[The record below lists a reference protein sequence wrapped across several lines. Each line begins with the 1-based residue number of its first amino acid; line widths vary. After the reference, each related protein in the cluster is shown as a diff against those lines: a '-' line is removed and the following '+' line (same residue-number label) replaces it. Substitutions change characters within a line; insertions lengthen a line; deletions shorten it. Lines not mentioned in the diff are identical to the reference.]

1 MEKKDCLFNDYDMGD
16 IAKSHWALEMPRV
29 FQAKRFLNEQV
40 IPFLEENGHISASVE
55 FDRSLRFE
63 DTYLETKHYYYTLI
77 RQEGLDIVLQRS
89 STCITA
95 FLLFKIPTV
104 DLTAR
109 DTTMQLNY
117 CHSKTPYW
125 KNAHIMVV
133 VQATGE
139 YSDDGDDIEREQA
152 IMNSIAYLK
161 KLSKDSLVAF
171 YREQIENSATV
182 ERGTAVELK
191 CLFNDFDS
199 FQALP
204 DNDYSYVMFQLSCLH
219 IYMAGKQYG

>member
-1 MEKKDCLFNDYDMGD
+1 MAKKKYLFTDYDTSN
-16 IAKSHWALEMPRV
+16 IAKDHWVREMPRV
-29 FQAKRFLNEQV
+29 FKAKRFLNEQV
-40 IPFLEENGHISASVE
+40 IPFLEENKHVSASIE

-89 STCITA
+89 HTSIVA
-95 FLLFKIPTV
+95 FLLFKVSGEKEI
-104 DLTAR
+104 
-109 DTTMQLNY
+109 MNLNY